1 MRLSRVR
8 NTALACS
15 DREINVGHKGRPG
28 PSAILSRERS
38 GSGATNQFRERPMTL
53 AIMNT
58 ARPFRLATVALAC
71 GLTVAAC
78 TDSQQRVAAGGA
90 VGAVLGGAVGY
101 AVGGTRGA
109 LIGAAIGGV
118 SGLII
123 ADAIEQQRMREATLI
138 AARSGGGSTQNF
150 RNSKGEAVVIR
161 TRTVRTYTA
170 PDNRRVRVIERS
182 VSRNGQAAGSQQ
194 IEAKEV
200 KLASGA
206 SDWEAPE

>member
-1 MRLSRVR
+1 MT
-8 NTALACS
+8 TAVL
-15 DREINVGHKGRPG
+15 
-28 PSAILSRERS
+28 
-38 GSGATNQFRERPMTL
+38 
-53 AIMNT
+53 NT
-58 ARPFRLATVALAC
+58 ARPFRLVTVALAC

-90 VGAVLGGAVGY
+90 LGAVVGGAIGY
-101 AVGGTRGA
+101 AVAGPRGA
-109 LIGAAIGGV
+109 LVGAAIGGV
-118 SGLII
+118 SGLVI

-138 AARSGGGSTQNF
+138 AARSGGGSTQSF
-150 RNSKGEAVVIR
+150 RNNSGEAVVIR

-182 VSRNGQAAGSQQ
+182 VTRNGQAAGSNQV
-194 IEAKEV
+194 EAREV